1 MAHQSRRRLPA
12 GILMNNPMPDHLK
25 ISLGDN
31 PSPEMLHEIF
41 PKILENRKNRIRI
54 LKRLLTEKPGEAEKI
69 SKILALE
76 QTKLEQAE
84 AWAKQSD
91 MLPHY

>member
-1 MAHQSRRRLPA
+1 
-12 GILMNNPMPDHLK
+12 MNNPMPDHLK
-25 ISLGDN
+25 IPLGDN
-31 PSPEMLHEIF
+31 PSPEVLQKIF
-41 PKILENRKNRIRI
+41 FLFSKILGSRIRI

-84 AWAKQSD
+84 AWAKQSG
-91 MLPHY
+91 MSH